1 MIVVRLR
8 SNSEYDEMM
17 RKVKRM
23 HKFTKELM
31 EKLEDCCEEYEDDDD
46 ADYREEREEMMNRGG
61 SYRSGG
67 SYRRRMRRGM

>member
-17 RKVKRM
+17 RKVKKM

-46 ADYREEREEMMNRGG
+46 ADYREEREDMMMNRGG
-61 SYRSGG
+61 SYRGG

>member
-17 RKVKRM
+17 RKVKKM

-46 ADYREEREEMMNRGG
+46 ADYREERD
-61 SYRSGG
+61 
-67 SYRRRMRRGM
+67 GM